1 MDKKQEFEVIFWGS
15 IEGLAMGDNKM
26 IPIDPEIFILP
37 TEDVGDV
44 IEERH
49 QKLFGTGPMDLLTR
63 NPLLVARKTV
73 DESGV
78 IKNLAMLKDHLFDL
92 MTGLWFIKD
101 NSVCIR
107 QNFTCTS
114 DFKHSTFGYNK
125 GASNAKGHHEN
136 TTFTSAEIL
145 QSILVMDKLAEVT
158 PAPNSAE
165 RISDKMFSEDE
176 VKKRGLNSN
185 HLLDYDFPR
194 ITRAYFMLSQARST
208 TAPAIKIAFYM
219 STFECLFSDGGS
231 DAINY
236 KLSQR
241 VAFFLTTDKIE
252 RLKVKSSIKEAY
264 QVRSSYIHGA
274 EIPKQLRKHEKL
286 ILISEAIDNLLRKS
300 FLKAIFNYGDKFSLS
315 NDQFG
320 MVGGRDYL
328 WLTDTN

>member
-1 MDKKQEFEVIFWGS
+1 MSTTQKVEVVFWGS
-15 IEGLAMGDNKM
+15 IEGLELFENEKVTIGDKV
-26 IPIDPEIFILP
+26 FILP
-37 TEDVGDV
+37 TDDVEDVV
-44 IEERH
+44 ERQH
-49 QKLFGTGPMDLLTR
+49 KELFGLAAMNLLTS
-63 NPLLVARKTV
+63 NPLLVA
-73 DESGV
+73 
-78 IKNLAMLKDHLFDL
+78 IKSVEEQGINKHLAKLQDYLFDFT
-92 MTGLWFIKD
+92 TGLWFVKD

-107 QNFTCTS
+107 QNFTRTS

-158 PAPNSAE
+158 PAPNSVE
-165 RISDKMFSEDE
+165 KISDKMFSEDE

-241 VAFFLTTDKIE
+241 IAFFLTTDKME
-252 RLKVKSSIKEAY
+252 RLKIKSSIKEAY

-300 FLKAIFNYGDKFSLS
+300 FLKAIFNHGDKFSLS

-320 MVGGRDYL
+320 K
-328 WLTDTN
+328 WLEEEIIYG